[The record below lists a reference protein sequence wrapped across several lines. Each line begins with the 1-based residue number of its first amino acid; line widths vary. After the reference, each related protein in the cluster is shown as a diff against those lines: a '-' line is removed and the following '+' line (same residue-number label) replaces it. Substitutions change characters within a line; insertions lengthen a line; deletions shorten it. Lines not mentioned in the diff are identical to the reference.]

1 MRGGTGRGPFVRA
14 RHSLILPFLFQW
26 KVGCIKEKCLYLGWV
41 GLDQNKVVLR
51 LYVLTYLVQR
61 YMRGCVS
68 DKQLRSLSD
77 FERACL
83 GFLLAQ
89 AHLNFFSLDRVWTI
103 SILKVNLPTSEYNLI
118 FQLLID

>member
-1 MRGGTGRGPFVRA
+1 MQLYSLDHPWTVSGPCLDQRGWTGG
-14 RHSLILPFLFQW
+14 LPAWAFQW

-83 GFLLAQ
+83 SFLLAQ

-103 SILKVNLPTSEYNLI
+103 SIL
-118 FQLLID
+118 